1 MFSKS
6 IQNSMVGAF
15 IGAISGGLLM
25 GVPGALLGGF
35 GVGLTVYLMG
45 LNKRTK
51 VSLKNHMMPDGS
63 QEEHLA

>member
-1 MFSKS
+1 MISKS

-45 LNKRTK
+45 LNKSEK
-51 VSLKNHMMPDGS
+51 VS
-63 QEEHLA
+63 